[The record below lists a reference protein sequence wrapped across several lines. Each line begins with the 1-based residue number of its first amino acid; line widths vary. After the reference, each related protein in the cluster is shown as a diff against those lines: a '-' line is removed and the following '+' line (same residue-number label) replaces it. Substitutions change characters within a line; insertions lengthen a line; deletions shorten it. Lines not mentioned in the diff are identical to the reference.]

1 MEERTKN
8 ILLFEGTYLT
18 IKVVELFLCIL
29 TICAFIAMNLIL
41 SIILFAATLIAYK
54 ELEIVLDKIRKKT
67 GIII

>member
-1 MEERTKN
+1 MEEKTKN

-29 TICAFIAMNLIL
+29 TICAFIAMNLTI
-41 SIILFAATLIAYK
+41 SIILFAATLITYK

-67 GIII
+67 GIKI